1 MKRKLNKYQK
11 IINKFCKEPQTVWA
25 HPTLAKREMKIAKKL
40 FALKSQKFWEEANLP
55 FKLNS
60 LAWFL
65 GRDGEKYIQEQ
76 EILLKM
82 PVTKQEK
89 HKLEKEKIGEDKKIA
104 FRRNTL
110 MEFLNGKRK

>member
-1 MKRKLNKYQK
+1 MKRKPNKYQK
-11 IINKFCKEPQTVWA
+11 IISKFCKAPESIWA
-25 HPTLAKREMKIAKKL
+25 HPTLVKREMKIAKKL

-65 GRDGEKYIQEQ
+65 GRDGRKYMKEQ
-76 EILLKM
+76 ELLLKT
-82 PVTKQEK
+82 PVVEQEK
-89 HKLEKEKIGEDKKIA
+89 HKLKKEKIGEDKEIIFKP
-104 FRRNTL
+104 NTL